1 MGCKDKHTS
10 IICNSIFKS
19 ILKFLFDHDKCKNV
33 LLLVNLSHLLLHV

>member
-1 MGCKDKHTS
+1 MGYKDKHTS

-19 ILKFLFDHDKCKNV
+19 ILKFLFDHDICKNV